1 MRSVEEGVAHSRECW
16 QRGFNC
22 AESVLIGACHVQ
34 GVELTIQARRMATP
48 FGGGV
53 GRSEDICG
61 ALSGGILAIGVAL
74 GRSEPAEDNL
84 RSYDAARE
92 LHDWFE
98 RQFDSTECATLN
110 KGDFKSPEHRTRC
123 GRYVEEAA
131 RKTALILKGS
141 SD

>member
-1 MRSVEEGVAHSRECW
+1 
-16 QRGFNC
+16 
-22 AESVLIGACHVQ
+22 
-34 GVELTIQARRMATP
+34 MATP

-74 GRSEPAEDNL
+74 GRSELTEDRL

-98 RQFDSTECATLN
+98 KQFESTECATLS

-123 GRYVEEAA
+123 GRYIEETT
-131 RKTALILKGS
+131 RKAALILKEPS
-141 SD
+141 A